1 MTDFNDIG
9 ADMLGHEFQRNMDK
23 KRNHELLQ
31 KKLELLPKQEKL
43 IAEQHE
49 YMEKSIRQIKQL
61 QHDVTAVNK
70 HLAENRKSAK
80 RSQIISIISVAIAF
94 ASLIVAII
102 ALFAN

>member
-1 MTDFNDIG
+1 MIDFNDIG
-9 ADMLGHEFQRNMDK
+9 ADMLGHEFQRSMDE

-31 KKLELLPKQEKL
+31 KKLELIPMQEKL
-43 IAEQHE
+43 IAEQRE

-61 QHDVTAVNK
+61 QNDVTTVNK

-80 RSQIISIISVAIAF
+80 RSHIISIISIAIAF

-102 ALFAN
+102 ALFVN